1 MHVEPWRMTH
11 ATGMPVIDA
20 REDFARARR
29 AARAARAARWLG
41 RRRRPVVP
49 RTLHEGGWLP
59 QGTRE
64 LRVIRLPEIVGTMEP
79 TISFDADFRPATEL
93 VRARWERIALAHH
106 RGRALPPVDVLQR
119 PDGYYV
125 VDGRHRVSVA
135 RALGQRH
142 IDAWVTCARDGLP
155 AAA

>member
-1 MHVEPWRMTH
+1 MNRR
-11 ATGMPVIDA
+11 ATGIPHIDA

-29 AARAARAARWLG
+29 AQIAARAARRLPGG
-41 RRRRPVVP
+41 RRRRGTPKTLDDGASLPSGAP
-49 RTLHEGGWLP
+49 RLSVIGLAAVIGTL
-59 QGTRE
+59 
-64 LRVIRLPEIVGTMEP
+64 EP
-79 TISFDADFRPATEL
+79 TISFDAAFRPTGEL

-106 RGRALPPVDVLQR
+106 RGIALPPISVMQR

-135 RALGQRH
+135 RALGH
-142 IDAWVTCARDGLP
+142 ADIEAWVTSTRDRLR